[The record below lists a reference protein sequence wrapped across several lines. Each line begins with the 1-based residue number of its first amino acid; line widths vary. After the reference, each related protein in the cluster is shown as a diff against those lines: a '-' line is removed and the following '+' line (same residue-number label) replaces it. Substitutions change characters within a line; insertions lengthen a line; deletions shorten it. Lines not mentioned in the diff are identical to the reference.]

1 MEHNFASYDDAY
13 DMIMTPKMRIQNKL
27 ADHGSK
33 TFSQCQTGRRR
44 TTAPISYFQ
53 SEIEL
58 EQSVPP
64 LPSVGTLTPNLWV
77 SLHASHKIKF
87 TFCKLNIKLNLSSHF
102 SNSQVQKPAVS
113 ILCTFEQVFTHLGRP
128 SLQKLRNTNGK
139 QVNINCTIF
148 TFSPVH
154 SRVTE
159 PSLHWGCNSNFHISN
174 QTWTV
179 YSSAP

>member
-64 LPSVGTLTPNLWV
+64 LPSVGTLTPNL
-77 SLHASHKIKF
+77 
-87 TFCKLNIKLNLSSHF
+87 
-102 SNSQVQKPAVS
+102 
-113 ILCTFEQVFTHLGRP
+113 
-128 SLQKLRNTNGK
+128 
-139 QVNINCTIF
+139 
-148 TFSPVH
+148 
-154 SRVTE
+154 
-159 PSLHWGCNSNFHISN
+159 
-174 QTWTV
+174 
-179 YSSAP
+179 

>member
-1 MEHNFASYDDAY
+1 MNIISHHL
-13 DMIMTPKMRIQNKL
+13 IMTPKMRIQNKL

-87 TFCKLNIKLNLSSHF
+87 TFCKLNVKLNLSSHF

-113 ILCTFEQVFTHLGRP
+113 ILCTFEQVFTLLGRP
-128 SLQKLRNTNGK
+128 SLQKLRNINWK
-139 QVNINCTIF
+139 QVNIICTFF

-154 SRVTE
+154 
-159 PSLHWGCNSNFHISN
+159 
-174 QTWTV
+174 
-179 YSSAP
+179 